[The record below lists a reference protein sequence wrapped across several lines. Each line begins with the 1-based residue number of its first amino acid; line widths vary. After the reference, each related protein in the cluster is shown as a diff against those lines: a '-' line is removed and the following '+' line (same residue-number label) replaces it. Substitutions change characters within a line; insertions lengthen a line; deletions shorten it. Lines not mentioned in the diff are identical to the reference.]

1 MLSMMKFWTTPTTF
15 CIPVIVW
22 LMTVAVF
29 PAAAYAQ
36 KAAPS
41 PNLMRSPSPLIGFA
55 IIATFA
61 VVIVAISL
69 LPSKR
74 GHQD

>member
-1 MLSMMKFWTTPTTF
+1 MLHMMKYWTTPIKC
-15 CIPVIVW
+15 CIPVMVW
-22 LMTVAVF
+22 LMSVAIF
-29 PAAAYAQ
+29 PAAAVAQ

-41 PNLMRSPSPLIGFA
+41 PNLSRSPTPLIGFGLMAVFA
-55 IIATFA
+55 IA
-61 VVIVAISL
+61 IVAISL